1 MRRSAPLMLLSLLPM
16 AALAVEVDAGGIP
29 LKLSGFGTVGAA
41 YSSEKN
47 ADYLVD
53 EFKPNGPGYT
63 HNPSFD
69 ADTRVGLQL
78 SAQFTPSVSAVLQV
92 IAQQNY
98 QNSYR
103 PGVEWANVRW
113 QPMPDLALRA
123 GRVVLPVFMV
133 SDTRR
138 VGYANPWVR
147 PPVELY
153 SMIPVTFSD
162 GFDAAYRVATGPA
175 MHNLQATFGTS
186 DSHFPAASGF
196 EPSVA
201 KVRDIAAAFDNV
213 EIGPA
218 TLRVSY
224 GQAKLNIPSYQQFS
238 DAFAAFGPIG
248 QAIADK
254 YTVVNKRITFVGL
267 GAAYDPGAWFVQ
279 AEWARFKTNSVLGT
293 KEAGYVSGGYRFG
306 KLTPYATYARS
317 RLASNLTEP
326 GLPVAA
332 LPPAVQP
339 TAAFLNGLLNQQ
351 LNFVPRQSTASVGLR
366 WDVFRNAAVKVQYD
380 HIDLDDGSHGPFG
393 NLQPG
398 FTPGG
403 RSHLYSAVLD
413 FVF

>member
-1 MRRSAPLMLLSLLPM
+1 MRSAHLTLALMLP
-16 AALAVEVDAGGIP
+16 ALAWAQSDGIG
-29 LKLSGFGTVGAA
+29 LKLSGFGTVGAV
-41 YSSEKN
+41 YSSERN

-78 SAQFTPSVSAVLQV
+78 SAQIIPSISAVVQV
-92 IAQQNY
+92 ISQQTY

-103 PGVEWANVRW
+103 PELEWANVRW
-113 QPMPDLALRA
+113 QPTPELAVRA

-133 SDTRR
+133 TDTRR

-153 SMIPVTFSD
+153 SMIPVTHSD
-162 GFDAAYRVATGPA
+162 GVDASYRFATGPA
-175 MHNLQATFGTS
+175 THNLQATFGRS

-196 EPSVA
+196 TPSTA
-201 KVRDIAAAFDNV
+201 NVRNIAAAFDNI

-224 GQAKLNIPSYQQFS
+224 GQAKLNIPAYQEFS
-238 DAFAAFGPIG
+238 DAFAAFGPVG

-254 YTVVNKRITFVGL
+254 YSVMNRRVTFIGL
-267 GAAYDPGAWFVQ
+267 GAAYDPGPWFLQ
-279 AEWARFKTNSVLGT
+279 AEWAHFDTSSVLGT
-293 KEAGYVSGGYRFG
+293 KEAGYLSGGYRFG
-306 KLTPYATYARS
+306 KITPYATYAIA
-317 RLASNLTEP
+317 RLASNLTEA

-332 LPPAVQP
+332 LPPPVQP
-339 TAAFLNGLLNQQ
+339 TAAFLNGLLNTQ
-351 LNFVPRQSTASVGLR
+351 LNFVPRQQTLSLGLR
-366 WDVFRNAAVKVQYD
+366 WDVFRSAAVKVQYD
-380 HIDLDDGSHGPFG
+380 YIKLDEGSHGSFG
-393 NLQPG
+393 NLQPS
-398 FTPGG
+398 FQPGG
-403 RSHLYSAVLD
+403 HAQLISAVLD